1 MTVFDVMYRSLI
13 FIVVLFVVTKI
24 LGKKHISQL
33 SFFEYITGITLGDI
47 AGEVIL
53 GEDMHIMHGVAG
65 ILVFSAISYISDI
78 LTLKSR
84 KFRAVIEG
92 RDTVFIQDG
101 KIREKGLKKE
111 KYTIEDLAALL
122 RDKGVFEIKDVE
134 YAILEPKGKLSV
146 LLKKEN
152 QPLTAKDLNLFLPNE
167 KEPQTIIMDGQ
178 VIYEALA
185 KTGKNIQWVK
195 TELKKLGTT
204 IDQVFFAQV
213 NTYGD
218 LSADLYDDQ
227 TKPSHPNERQ
237 LLLALIKR
245 TQAEL
250 EMLSYQTQEAENKQI
265 FTQNADKM
273 KVIQQNIE
281 PYLRA

>member
-1 MTVFDVMYRSLI
+1 MYRSLI